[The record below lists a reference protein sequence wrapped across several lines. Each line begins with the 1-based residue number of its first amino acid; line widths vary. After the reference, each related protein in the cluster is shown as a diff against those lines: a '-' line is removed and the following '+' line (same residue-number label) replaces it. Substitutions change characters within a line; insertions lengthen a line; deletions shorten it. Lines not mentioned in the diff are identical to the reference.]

1 MRKATRAQ
9 WVKFGIVTLLYLM
22 FLVWVKS
29 WWGLIVLPFIFD
41 VYISKKIPWSFW
53 KKSKNPAVRGIMSWV
68 DAIVFALVAVYF
80 VNIYI
85 FQNYQIPSSSLE
97 KSLLVG
103 DFLYVSKMSY
113 GPRVPNTPL
122 SMPLAQ
128 HTLPIFNTKSYIEWP
143 QWVKF
148 GIVTLLYLM
157 FLVWVK
163 SWWGLIVLP
172 FIFDV
177 YISKKIPWSFW
188 KKSKN
193 PAVRGIM
200 SWVDAIVFAL
210 VAVYFVNIYIF
221 QNYQIPSS
229 SLEKSLLVGD
239 FLYVSKMS
247 YGPRVPNTPLSMPLA
262 QHTLPIFNTKSY
274 IEWPQWKY
282 KRVPGF
288 GKVKLNDIV
297 VFNFPAGDTVALN
310 RQQEDFYSLAYREGQ
325 RVYPN
330 KINMDS
336 LTRDQQRTV
345 YDLYY
350 NAGRNLIRTNPQMY
364 GDIVVRP
371 VDRRENYVK
380 RCVGLPGD
388 TLQIKDTQVY
398 IDGKAIENPE
408 EMQLNYFVQTTGPYI
423 PEEMFR
429 ELGISNDDQ
438 ILMTDDFNYE
448 EGLMQMGLDR
458 RDAQGRLTPV
468 YHLPLTQKMYDT
480 LAGNKKLVSRIVME
494 PENLSG
500 QMYPQNLYTKW
511 TRDNYGPVWIPEK
524 GATITLNKD
533 NLPIYERCIVA
544 YEGNTLEQKPDGIYI
559 NGQKTDT
566 YTFKLDYYWM
576 MGDNRHNSLDSRY
589 WGFVPEDHVVGKPI
603 VVWLSLDKDRGW
615 FDGKIRWNRIFK
627 WVH

>member
-1 MRKATRAQ
+1 
-9 WVKFGIVTLLYLM
+9 
-22 FLVWVKS
+22 
-29 WWGLIVLPFIFD
+29 
-41 VYISKKIPWSFW
+41 
-53 KKSKNPAVRGIMSWV
+53 
-68 DAIVFALVAVYF
+68 
-80 VNIYI
+80 
-85 FQNYQIPSSSLE
+85 
-97 KSLLVG
+97 
-103 DFLYVSKMSY
+103 
-113 GPRVPNTPL
+113 
-122 SMPLAQ
+122 
-128 HTLPIFNTKSYIEWP
+128 
-143 QWVKF
+143 
-148 GIVTLLYLM
+148 
-157 FLVWVK
+157 
-163 SWWGLIVLP
+163 
-172 FIFDV
+172 
-177 YISKKIPWSFW
+177 
-188 KKSKN
+188 
-193 PAVRGIM
+193 
-200 SWVDAIVFAL
+200 
-210 VAVYFVNIYIF
+210 
-221 QNYQIPSS
+221 
-229 SLEKSLLVGD
+229 
-239 FLYVSKMS
+239 
-247 YGPRVPNTPLSMPLA
+247 
-262 QHTLPIFNTKSY
+262 
-274 IEWPQWKY
+274 
-282 KRVPGF
+282 
-288 GKVKLNDIV
+288 
-297 VFNFPAGDTVALN
+297 
-310 RQQEDFYSLAYREGQ
+310 
-325 RVYPN
+325 
-330 KINMDS
+330 MDS

-544 YEGNTLEQKPDGIYI
+544 YEGNTLEQTPDGI
-559 NGQKTDT
+559 
-566 YTFKLDYYWM
+566 
-576 MGDNRHNSLDSRY
+576 
-589 WGFVPEDHVVGKPI
+589 
-603 VVWLSLDKDRGW
+603 
-615 FDGKIRWNRIFK
+615 
-627 WVH
+627 

>member
-1 MRKATRAQ
+1 
-9 WVKFGIVTLLYLM
+9 
-22 FLVWVKS
+22 
-29 WWGLIVLPFIFD
+29 
-41 VYISKKIPWSFW
+41 
-53 KKSKNPAVRGIMSWV
+53 
-68 DAIVFALVAVYF
+68 
-80 VNIYI
+80 
-85 FQNYQIPSSSLE
+85 
-97 KSLLVG
+97 
-103 DFLYVSKMSY
+103 MSY

-128 HTLPIFNTKSYIEWP
+128 HTLPIFNS
-143 QWVKF
+143 
-148 GIVTLLYLM
+148 
-157 FLVWVK
+157 
-163 SWWGLIVLP
+163 
-172 FIFDV
+172 
-177 YISKKIPWSFW
+177 
-188 KKSKN
+188 
-193 PAVRGIM
+193 
-200 SWVDAIVFAL
+200 
-210 VAVYFVNIYIF
+210 
-221 QNYQIPSS
+221 
-229 SLEKSLLVGD
+229 
-239 FLYVSKMS
+239 
-247 YGPRVPNTPLSMPLA
+247 
-262 QHTLPIFNTKSY
+262 KSY

-282 KRVPGF
+282 NRVPGF

-371 VDRRENYVK
+371 VARRENYVT

-398 IDGKAIENPE
+398 YDGNAIENPE
-408 EMQLNYFVQTTGPYI
+408 EMQLNYFVQPTGPSLQ
-423 PEEMFR
+423 EEMFR

-524 GATITLNKD
+524 GATIILNKD

-615 FDGKIRWNRIFK
+615 REGKIRWNRIFK

>member
-1 MRKATRAQ
+1 MIRATRTQ
-9 WVKFGIVTLLYLM
+9 WIKFAVVLALYLI
-22 FLVWVKS
+22 FLVWLRS
-29 WWGLIVLPFIFD
+29 WLGLVVVPFIFD
-41 VYISKKIPWSFW
+41 AYITKKIPWTW
-53 KKSKNPAVRGIMSWV
+53 WRESKNRHVVTVMGWV

-80 VNIYI
+80 VNLYF
-85 FQNYQIPSSSLE
+85 FQNYVIPSSSLE
-97 KSLLVG
+97 KSLLTG
-103 DFLYVSKMSY
+103 DYLFVSKMSY
-113 GPRVPNTPL
+113 GPRVPQTPL
-122 SMPLAQ
+122 HMPLAQ
-128 HTLPIFNTKSYIEWP
+128 HTLP
-143 QWVKF
+143 V
-148 GIVTLLYLM
+148 
-157 FLVWVK
+157 
-163 SWWGLIVLP
+163 
-172 FIFDV
+172 
-177 YISKKIPWSFW
+177 
-188 KKSKN
+188 
-193 PAVRGIM
+193 
-200 SWVDAIVFAL
+200 
-210 VAVYFVNIYIF
+210 
-221 QNYQIPSS
+221 
-229 SLEKSLLVGD
+229 
-239 FLYVSKMS
+239 
-247 YGPRVPNTPLSMPLA
+247 
-262 QHTLPIFNTKSY
+262 FNTKSY

-325 RVYPN
+325 RIYPN

-336 LTRDQQRTV
+336 LTHDQQRTV

-388 TLQIKDTQVY
+388 TLEIKDTQVY

-408 EMQLNYFVQTTGPYI
+408 DMQLNYFVQTTGPYI
-423 PEEMFR
+423 PENMFR

-448 EGLMQMGLDR
+448 EGLIQMGLDR

-468 YHLPLTQKMYDT
+468 YHLPLTKKMYDT
-480 LAGNKKLVSRIVME
+480 LTGNKKLISRIVME
-494 PENLSG
+494 PEDLSG

-511 TRDNYGPVWIPEK
+511 TRDNYGPIWIPEK
-524 GATITLNKD
+524 GATITLTKD

-566 YTFKLDYYWM
+566 YTFNLDYYWM

>member
-9 WVKFGIVTLLYLM
+9 WIKFAIITVLYLA

-29 WWGLIVLPFIFD
+29 WLGLIVLPFIFD
-41 VYISKKIPWSFW
+41 IYISKKIPWGFW
-53 KKSKNPAVRGIMSWV
+53 KKSKNPAVRNIMSWV

-80 VNIYI
+80 VNIYV

-103 DFLYVSKMSY
+103 DYLYVSKLSY

-128 HTLPIFNTKSYIEWP
+128 HTLPLVNTKSYIEWP
-143 QWVKF
+143 QW
-148 GIVTLLYLM
+148 
-157 FLVWVK
+157 
-163 SWWGLIVLP
+163 
-172 FIFDV
+172 D
-177 YISKKIPWSFW
+177 
-188 KKSKN
+188 
-193 PAVRGIM
+193 
-200 SWVDAIVFAL
+200 
-210 VAVYFVNIYIF
+210 
-221 QNYQIPSS
+221 
-229 SLEKSLLVGD
+229 
-239 FLYVSKMS
+239 
-247 YGPRVPNTPLSMPLA
+247 
-262 QHTLPIFNTKSY
+262 
-274 IEWPQWKY
+274 Y
-282 KRVPGF
+282 KRVPGL
-288 GKVKLNDIV
+288 GKVKRNDIV
-297 VFNFPAGDTVALN
+297 VFNFPAGDTVATN
-310 RQQEDFYSLAYREGQ
+310 YQQTDFYSLAYNEGQ
-325 RVYPN
+325 RMYPN
-330 KINMDS
+330 PVNMDS
-336 LTRDQQRTV
+336 LTRKQQRAV

-350 NAGRNLIRTNPQMY
+350 NAGRNLILSNPKMY
-364 GDIVVRP
+364 GDVVVRP

-388 TLQIKDTQVY
+388 TLEIRDAQVY
-398 IDGKAIENPE
+398 IDGKPLENPE
-408 EMQLNYFVQTTGPYI
+408 DMQLNYLVQTTGPYI
-423 PEEMFR
+423 TEDMFR
-429 ELGISNDDQ
+429 ELGISKDDQ
-438 ILMTDDFNYE
+438 AMVTNESLLME
-448 EGLMQMGLDR
+448 MGLTH
-458 RDAQGRLTPV
+458 RDAQGRLAPT
-468 YHLPLTQKMYDT
+468 YDLPLTKKMLET
-480 LAGNKKLVSRIVME
+480 LSANKKLVSRIVME